1 MERVETLCLKLKE
14 QIDKKLTV
22 DQLLVTVQMLHS
34 ELMHIKTLN
43 PEKNTSSSPAINI
56 APVFSNQENAVKD
69 SEEKI
74 VKVLQVDDAEVE
86 AELEEIKR
94 NADIRIQMSSHNK
107 PDFRFDPIE
116 DTPTM
121 SQQQAK
127 VWNNVDSSSSYN
139 SNDSQDNQDSL
150 NDKLKQ
156 SKTELSDTLQ
166 ETAIK
171 DLRKGIGLNDKFLF
185 ISELFRGDD
194 VMYERSIKTIN
205 SFAILAEA
213 EYWIRRE
220 LKLKLGW
227 NESNPTV
234 KQFDHLIRRRFS

>member
-14 QIDKKLTV
+14 QIDKKLPV
-22 DQLLVTVQMLHS
+22 DQLLVTVSMLQS
-34 ELMHIKTLN
+34 ELMHIKSIQ
-43 PEKNTSSSPAINI
+43 PKKEESHSAAIHI
-56 APVFSNQENAVKD
+56 APILAMPDAESQI

-74 VKVLQVDDAEVE
+74 VEVLQVDDAEVE

-94 NADIRIQMSSHNK
+94 NADIRIQMSIHNK

-116 DTPTM
+116 DTPTL

-127 VWNNVDSSSSYN
+127 VFSNVDSSSTYN
-139 SNDSQDNQDSL
+139 SNENQENQNSL

-156 SKTELSDTLQ
+156 GNIELTDTLQ

-171 DLRKGIGLNDKFLF
+171 DLRKAIGLNDKFLF